1 MSGVGDAGRL
11 DREVCK
17 YHAIMMTMCVEA
29 DVAISTVYVQV
40 GVAMTTM
47 CVQVDVAINIVCVQE
62 DVATNTMYVQMGVAS
77 WLVLETQ
84 DGQTARDEERWLV
97 VNFHQGMDDMSFQ
110 LRDLCQVRTV
120 HSATHAVQ

>member
-1 MSGVGDAGRL
+1 
-11 DREVCK
+11 
-17 YHAIMMTMCVEA
+17 MMTMCVEVG
-29 DVAISTVYVQV
+29 VAISTVYVQV

-47 CVQVDVAINIVCVQE
+47 CVQVDVAINTVCVQE
-62 DVATNTMYVQMGVAS
+62 GVATNTMYVQVGVAS

-97 VNFHQGMDDMSFQ
+97 VNFHQGMDDMSLQ

>member
-1 MSGVGDAGRL
+1 
-11 DREVCK
+11 
-17 YHAIMMTMCVEA
+17 MMTMCVEA
-29 DVAISTVYVQV
+29 GVAISAVYVQV

-47 CVQVDVAINIVCVQE
+47 CVQE
-62 DVATNTMYVQMGVAS
+62 DVATNTMYVQVGVAS

-97 VNFHQGMDDMSFQ
+97 VNFHQGMDDMSLQ